1 MKSFLGK
8 HVSVVSSLTIN
19 IDITFCKKKN
29 WEVFGGGGER
39 CYLHIPCDKK
49 NPPKICS
56 GAEWKEL
63 QPVGGKAK
71 KVLQILISHNDDGV
85 TFFFGRKCKFASSF
99 SVSFDLIFL

>member
-19 IDITFCKKKN
+19 IDIKFCKKKTGRFS
-29 WEVFGGGGER
+29 EEDDVTFIF
-39 CYLHIPCDKK
+39 HVIQK

-56 GAEWKEL
+56 GAVWKEL

-71 KVLQILISHNDDGV
+71 KVLQILISHNDDGN
-85 TFFFGRKCKFASSF
+85 FLFRKKVQVCQ
-99 SVSFDLIFL
+99 

>member
-1 MKSFLGK
+1 MKSFWGK

-19 IDITFCKKKN
+19 IDIKFCKNKI
-29 WEVFGGGGER
+29 WEVVGGGR

-56 GAEWKEL
+56 GAEWKE
-63 QPVGGKAK
+63 QTK

-99 SVSFDLIFL
+99 SVSFDLIFFLIKF

>member
-1 MKSFLGK
+1 MEDDVTFIF
-8 HVSVVSSLTIN
+8 HVI
-19 IDITFCKKKN
+19 
-29 WEVFGGGGER
+29 
-39 CYLHIPCDKK
+39 K

-99 SVSFDLIFL
+99 SVSFDLIFFW